1 MLAYATSMYMKDQ
14 VEPTPTEKKFVHE
27 YVQDFNGAQAYMRAT
42 GGTNAKSASVQASK
56 FLKKPRV
63 KTYLE
68 AYTKELLGPKEK
80 TLLGNIDFWVGVRD
94 DPQARLADR
103 LKASE
108 SLARYAQM
116 FVEKSEVDLAAKVQI
131 VDDI

>member
-1 MLAYATSMYMKDQ
+1 MYMKDQ

-94 DPQARLADR
+94 DPQASA
-103 LKASE
+103 
-108 SLARYAQM
+108 
-116 FVEKSEVDLAAKVQI
+116 
-131 VDDI
+131 